1 MARKRRRIRVAHQGP
16 QPVGDQ
22 GHQCPI
28 SGRDDEY
35 GRSEPTQLRD
45 AEVLLAG
52 GPGFAR

>member
-16 QPVGDQ
+16 QLVGDQ